1 MPEEARPRPVPSRVR
16 DALLGG
22 RRNLA
27 ADRGL
32 ADELTTRFPGLPVA
46 VAEARAFTV
55 RAVTWCALQGIGQY
69 VVPDP
74 GPAAGAAVREAA
86 RAVIPGARVAVAC
99 PPGDS
104 SALAY
109 ALLDA
114 ARLPGVAVI
123 SGAPVAD
130 PAALLASPALRAVA
144 DMDGPACVVLALML
158 HLMDAGQ
165 ARDMVARVAAMLAP
179 GSCVVVSA
187 AIPDSSPDGD
197 ELIAVAAPCAVVRR
211 HPPGVI
217 AGWLAAAGLEIVEPG
232 VTDVRG
238 WRAGMPEPRLRPR
251 RVPAMVAGAVARV
264 P

>member
-1 MPEEARPRPVPSRVR
+1 VPEEARPRPVPSRVR

-69 VVPDP
+69 VVPEP
-74 GPAAGAAVREAA
+74 GPPPPGAVREAA

-99 PPGDS
+99 PPGDA

-109 ALLDA
+109 ALRDA

-123 SGAPVAD
+123 SGMPVAD
-130 PAALLASPALRAVA
+130 PIAMLGSAALRAVA
-144 DMDGPACVVLALML
+144 DLDRPACVVLALML
-158 HLMDAGQ
+158 HLMGASE
-165 ARDMVARVAAMLAP
+165 ARDMVAGVASALAP
-179 GSCVVVSA
+179 GSAVIVSA
-187 AIPDSSPDGD
+187 GVVDRTPAGD